1 MSNPFNEDLDDDLDL
16 GDEAESARW
25 LVEHG
30 YEVELPN
37 LDIERDKF
45 EADQRMRALAA
56 VYQTTLSILATERVR
71 VLVEEQPGFDVAAWT
86 NGLDI
91 TINSSLLSELDFEEI
106 VRVHGLVF
114 HELCHVRYTPR
125 QGTTLIKDVIDGRIM
140 RAFNVL
146 EDQRIETLLTNKYR
160 STVPWLSAAIMR
172 WVIAEPDSLPS
183 GLLYVHGRRF
193 LPADVRSLFNDSF
206 GLGLPIEPGRLALL
220 KTEAKSII
228 DEYRTL
234 VFPTD
239 YNRALSLTRRFHLIL
254 TEIEGS
260 GHQHTCPHGHHQFP
274 NGGIPDKGRPKG
286 VQEQRKDRDA
296 GDTSPMP
303 NEPKASDDEDQ
314 TSGRDEQNDDGD
326 DDGQSAGGDDG
337 DGGGLA
343 GEGLE
348 SGPSTKN
355 DDPSAPPDDTPAPEY
370 PQAGIGH
377 GSDDPIQP
385 EDQAA
390 ALDRISDALQD
401 ILNAREVR
409 EEIRSAQ
416 QRLRGGNRNEFLK
429 KARTNPGWSMPPGT
443 TFKASSKQMIEILNR
458 LSALGDPG
466 WLRQVDSGRVNPVR
480 WFTDRDPDTAYDRWD
495 EGVHDATDLEVVL
508 LLDVSG
514 SMGWAAVD
522 SHQAM
527 WAIKNAL
534 DSIDAS
540 TTVITYDDE
549 CKILYSSSERAGAI
563 SKYAFTAGGT
573 DPTEGL
579 NQAARIFAHTKRAN
593 KILITLTDGYWYT
606 RTDDFGMSADD
617 YIKRMRHS
625 GVTTALGF
633 IMHAE
638 LALRDPEYV
647 RNTLRD
653 ERMHHGCEVVG
664 VAGGQDLVPFIRR
677 VVESAIRRRLASAA

>member
-1 MSNPFNEDLDDDLDL
+1 MTSIWYDDGIDDDVEDFAQQITDGVNDL
-16 GDEAESARW
+16 YA
-25 LVEHG
+25 
-30 YEVELPN
+30 
-37 LDIERDKF
+37 IERDKF

-71 VLVEEQPGFDVAAWT
+71 VLVEEHPHMDVAAWT

-91 TINSSLLSELDFEEI
+91 TVNSAHLSELDFEEI

-125 QGTTLIKDVIDGRIM
+125 KGTNLVTDIIGEGIT

-160 STVPWLSAAIMR
+160 STIPWLTAAILR
-172 WVIAEPDSLPS
+172 WVVGRPDSLPS

-193 LPADVRSLFNDSF
+193 LPADVRRLFNDSF
-206 GLGLPIEPGRLALL
+206 GFGLPIEPGRLAYL
-220 KTEAKSII
+220 KQEAKVII

-234 VFPTD
+234 VFPSD
-239 YNRALSLTRRFHLIL
+239 YDRALSLTRRFHLIL

-260 GHQHTCPHGHHQFP
+260 GHQHTCPHGHHELPTF
-274 NGGIPDKGRPKG
+274 GVPDKGRPKG

-296 GDTSPMP
+296 GDTSPLP
-303 NEPKASDDEDQ
+303 NEPEAEADDEDQ
-314 TSGRDEQNDDGD
+314 TSGQGQQDGDEDDEGQSGGD
-326 DDGQSAGGDDG
+326 DDGDS
-337 DGGGLA
+337 GGLT
-343 GEGLE
+343 GEGRE
-348 SGPSTKN
+348 SRTNTNN
-355 DDPSAPPDDTPAPEY
+355 DDTSAPPDDKPAPMY

-377 GSDDPIQP
+377 GSDDPIEP

-390 ALDRISDALQD
+390 ALDKISDALQE
-401 ILNAREVR
+401 ILNSREVR
-409 EEIRSAQ
+409 DEVRSAQ

-429 KARTNPGWSMPPGT
+429 KARVLPGWSTPPGA
-443 TFKASSKQMIEILNR
+443 TFKASSKKMIEILNR
-458 LSALGDPG
+458 LTALADPG
-466 WLRQVDSGRVNPVR
+466 WVRQVDSGRVNPVR

-522 SHQAM
+522 SHHAM

-534 DSIDAS
+534 DSIDAA

-549 CKILYSSSERAGAI
+549 CKILYSSNERAGTI

-579 NQAARIFAHTKRAN
+579 NQAARIFAHSKRAN
-593 KILITLTDGYWYT
+593 KILITLTDGHWYT
-606 RTDDFGMSADD
+606 SADEFGMSADD
-617 YIKRMRHS
+617 YIKKMRFS

-638 LALRDPEYV
+638 LALTDPEYV
-647 RNTLRD
+647 RSILSD
-653 ERMHHGCEVVG
+653 ERMQHGCEVVG

-677 VVESAIRRRLASAA
+677 VVESAIRRRLSGAA